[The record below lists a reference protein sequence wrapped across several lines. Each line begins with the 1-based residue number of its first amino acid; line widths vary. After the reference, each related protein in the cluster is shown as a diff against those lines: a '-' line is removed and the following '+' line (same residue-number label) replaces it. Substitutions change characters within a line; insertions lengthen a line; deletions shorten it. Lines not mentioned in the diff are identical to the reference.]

1 MTAKN
6 ARTEARGVLVK
17 FARRSAEFQWE
28 IVLIHGGQIFCL
40 YTRQIE
46 IRPRRGQDAG
56 VFTRPTTRGRI
67 SESPSVR
74 NGRLEGTIWKS
85 GGPELRRR
93 GEVEARGDRKRGVAG
108 LTGKRQGVTYRYN

>member
-1 MTAKN
+1 MLATAAGGGTGIDGGGGGAFERCSALMTAKN

-28 IVLIHGGQIFCL
+28 IVLIHGRQIFCL

-56 VFTRPTTRGRI
+56 VFSLDQPRD
-67 SESPSVR
+67 
-74 NGRLEGTIWKS
+74 
-85 GGPELRRR
+85 
-93 GEVEARGDRKRGVAG
+93 GE
-108 LTGKRQGVTYRYN
+108 